1 MLIRSYQHVSLAPRR
16 GTRAGLFGRG
26 TFGASIFL
34 SFLPAGETPRGRP
47 FRVIAGGRRP
57 VRMPGAGW
65 GGAEGIAS
73 PCMCFFTLSPVF
85 STFSRCRAWFP
96 QSWESRVSC
105 SPDNVFLIFLL
116 GLGGGHLGSLGLVAS

>member
-57 VRMPGAGW
+57 VRMPGAGRK
-65 GGAEGIAS
+65 GSHRHACVSSLCPPFSVRS
-73 PCMCFFTLSPVF
+73 PAAAHGFLSP
-85 STFSRCRAWFP
+85 
-96 QSWESRVSC
+96 
-105 SPDNVFLIFLL
+105 
-116 GLGGGHLGSLGLVAS
+116 GSLVFHVLQTTYF